1 MRYLCSAY
9 TVAELMNTEH
19 TRRIHLP
26 AAGAVVPW
34 LLTLSFGLAA
44 GLFFAFRYPYHLHYQ
59 EQLQLFQW
67 TGSYLREVVLVPG
80 GLADWMGRLL
90 TQFFY
95 HARVGAVLIGLLL
108 VAIQR
113 ATWAH
118 ASSKAVLYPLSFI
131 PAVLAWMYLCDE
143 NALMGAPIA
152 LLLAL
157 TASLPAR
164 GKMGWTGVIALL
176 LYFVAGPMAIV
187 FVLLTPLRG
196 EDRRQ
201 RIGLLAIGMAA
212 LALALLLAR
221 ATPYPM
227 ERLLTGIHYHRIPT
241 VFPLW
246 IGLSALAAV
255 ALPWMTEG
263 FASRSTRHTTGG
275 VKTTAIGMALT
286 AGVIVLTW
294 AGIRLTADFTKEEAM
309 HYDFMVRM
317 KMWNRTMQTA
327 DRKMPRSPFTV
338 TCLNLA
344 LAQTE
349 RMADHQFEYFQNGPE
364 GLLPAFNRDFTSPLP
379 ASEAYYYLGMVNT
392 AQRYTF
398 EAQEA
403 ITDFQ
408 KSARCYKRLAE
419 TNLINGDYSVAR
431 MYLMPLTHTLF
442 YRQWARQTLA
452 LLGDEEAI
460 ERHPEYGPL
469 RKMRY
474 HEHDFFF
481 SQSEMDSMLGLLCT
495 ECPDNR
501 MALQYLMAWCLTQ
514 KDLKRFSDCL
524 PLVHYTRMPR
534 SYQEAFLLMWVQTHD
549 SFSGLPPFIDEEHI
563 SRMTAF
569 MEDKQKETPAEQM
582 AKRYADTYWYY
593 YLYRYNQK

>member
-1 MRYLCSAY
+1 
-9 TVAELMNTEH
+9 MNTEH

-246 IGLSALAAV
+246 IGLSALAA
-255 ALPWMTEG
+255 
-263 FASRSTRHTTGG
+263 SRGAD
-275 VKTTAIGMALT
+275 V
-286 AGVIVLTW
+286 VLF
-294 AGIRLTADFTKEEAM
+294 G
-309 HYDFMVRM
+309 H
-317 KMWNRTMQTA
+317 
-327 DRKMPRSPFTV
+327 
-338 TCLNLA
+338 
-344 LAQTE
+344 
-349 RMADHQFEYFQNGPE
+349 
-364 GLLPAFNRDFTSPLP
+364 
-379 ASEAYYYLGMVNT
+379 
-392 AQRYTF
+392 
-398 EAQEA
+398 
-403 ITDFQ
+403 
-408 KSARCYKRLAE
+408 
-419 TNLINGDYSVAR
+419 
-431 MYLMPLTHTLF
+431 THTAYEEIYQKGEKLGRTVLEKPLYIFNPGSIGDDGCFGTVEIRDGKMLF
-442 YRQWARQTLA
+442 GR
-452 LLGDEEAI
+452 GEI
-460 ERHPEYGPL
+460 
-469 RKMRY
+469 
-474 HEHDFFF
+474 
-481 SQSEMDSMLGLLCT
+481 
-495 ECPDNR
+495 
-501 MALQYLMAWCLTQ
+501 
-514 KDLKRFSDCL
+514 
-524 PLVHYTRMPR
+524 
-534 SYQEAFLLMWVQTHD
+534 
-549 SFSGLPPFIDEEHI
+549 
-563 SRMTAF
+563 
-569 MEDKQKETPAEQM
+569 
-582 AKRYADTYWYY
+582 
-593 YLYRYNQK
+593 